1 MGRILMIAPCPAV
14 VGPDALAQAQPHR
27 TPRGDPVPA
36 TTDNV
41 HRAEILNGTWSALAL
56 TKEAPKVR
64 LTENGRLPPRI
75 SSGVT

>member
-14 VGPDALAQAQPHR
+14 VGPAALAQAQPHR
-27 TPRGDPVPA
+27 TPLGDPVPVTA
-36 TTDNV
+36 DNV
-41 HRAEILNGTWSALAL
+41 HRAEILNGTWSALTL

-64 LTENGRLPPRI
+64 LIENGRLPPRI